1 MALAGFIRNCA
12 YFPIVDGEGYLDA
25 SCNVI
30 CFGRV
35 KVYFINKSLYTPEHF
50 MSWSGT
56 VIFVLFSK
64 YYPNAYIYRY
74 QETKLDTFIN
84 QSRKLGAHV
93 MSTVG
98 SE

>member
-1 MALAGFIRNCA
+1 
-12 YFPIVDGEGYLDA
+12 LDA